1 VNQSRFSDLALL
13 LLRLSG
19 LGLALAHGYGKVLAL
34 AGGQGDRFIEGVAS
48 MGFPLP
54 GLFAWAAALAEFLG
68 GLCVALGLGTR
79 VASAFAGFAMF
90 VAAFVRH
97 HAFQHLLVA
106 LGAMR
111 ASEETVRSWG
121 NPELALLYLLAFT
134 TLVLAG
140 GGRFA
145 IERIL
150 PVRCRL
156 PLSRARVPFRP
167 RRCSASTRM

>member
-1 VNQSRFSDLALL
+1 MNQSLSKDLALL

-34 AGGQGDRFIEGVAS
+34 SGGQGDRFVEGVAS
-48 MGFPLP
+48 LGFPLP

-79 VASAFAGFAMF
+79 VAAAFAGFAMF

-106 LGAMR
+106 VGVMR

-121 NPELALLYLLAFT
+121 NPELALLYLLAFA
-134 TLVLAG
+134 TLVLTG
-140 GGRFA
+140 GGRFSLD
-145 IERIL
+145 RVL
-150 PVRCRL
+150 PG
-156 PLSRARVPFRP
+156 
-167 RRCSASTRM
+167 RRR

>member
-1 VNQSRFSDLALL
+1 MNQSLSKDLALL

-19 LGLALAHGYGKVLAL
+19 LGLALAHGLGKVLAL
-34 AGGQGDRFIEGVAS
+34 SGGQGDRFVEGVAS
-48 MGFPLP
+48 LGFPLP

-79 VASAFAGFAMF
+79 VAAAFAGFAMF

-106 LGAMR
+106 VGAMR

-121 NPELALLYLLAFT
+121 NPELALLYLLAFA
-134 TLVLAG
+134 TLTLAG

-145 IERIL
+145 LER
-150 PVRCRL
+150 V
-156 PLSRARVPFRP
+156 LSRRGR
-167 RRCSASTRM
+167 

>member
-1 VNQSRFSDLALL
+1 MNQSLSKDLALL

-19 LGLALAHGYGKVLAL
+19 LGLALAHGLGKVLAL
-34 AGGQGDRFIEGVAS
+34 SGGQGDRFVEGVAS
-48 MGFPLP
+48 LGFPLP

-79 VASAFAGFAMF
+79 VAAAFAGFAMF

-106 LGAMR
+106 VGAMR

-121 NPELALLYLLAFT
+121 NPELALLYLLAFA
-134 TLVLAG
+134 TLVLTG
-140 GGRFA
+140 GGRFSLD
-145 IERIL
+145 RVL
-150 PVRCRL
+150 PG
-156 PLSRARVPFRP
+156 
-167 RRCSASTRM
+167 RRR